1 MHASVRRFR
10 CDPAQMDELM
20 HRVDE
25 EFVGQIEDQPGFC
38 DYQAVDCGDGL
49 LVTITMFSD
58 REGAERSVDT
68 AADFVRDRLSDYEI
82 ERLDVS
88 NGEVMVSR
96 AASEML
102 EPAHH

>member
-1 MHASVRRFR
+1 MHASVRRYR

-20 HRVDE
+20 HRIDE

-68 AADFVRDRLSDYEI
+68 AADFVRDRLSDYKI

-88 NGEVMVSR
+88 NGEAMVSR
-96 AASEML
+96 AASEIL